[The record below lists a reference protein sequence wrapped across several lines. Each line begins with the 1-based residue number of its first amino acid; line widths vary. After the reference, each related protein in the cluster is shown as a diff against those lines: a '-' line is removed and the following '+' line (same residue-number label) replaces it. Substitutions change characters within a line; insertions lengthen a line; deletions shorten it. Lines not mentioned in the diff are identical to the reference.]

1 MFVVRVVVKRHSKWF
16 YCGNCDELLGVL
28 RHGVFSK
35 RFWMGKK
42 AAEAGRPWAFE
53 VREPPV
59 ECPCCMR
66 PGPILEIVG
75 RAEVVAGNDNTAAI
89 DPACN
94 RPVLRYK

>member
-1 MFVVRVVVKRHSKWF
+1 MSVMFVVRVVVKRHSKWF

-66 PGPILEIVG
+66 PVAYPGDRWARGG
-75 RAEVVAGNDNTAAI
+75 RG
-89 DPACN
+89 
-94 RPVLRYK
+94 RQR